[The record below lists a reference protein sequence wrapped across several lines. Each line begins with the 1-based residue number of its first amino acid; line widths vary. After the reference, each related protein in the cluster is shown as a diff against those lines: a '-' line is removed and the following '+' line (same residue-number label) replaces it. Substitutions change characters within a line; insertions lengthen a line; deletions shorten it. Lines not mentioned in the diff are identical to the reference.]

1 MANLENITIIEMKIE
16 KEKLNVALLKEH
28 TEKYNCLTKD
38 MTRILDS
45 FESRLEK
52 LENTILPLFN
62 VTKTLQLQQHN
73 LDLTLQKLD
82 TVLDHYSK

>member
-1 MANLENITIIEMKIE
+1 MANLENTTTIEIKIE

-28 TEKYNCLTKD
+28 TEKYNALTKN
-38 MTRILDS
+38 MTHILDS

-62 VTKTLQLQQHN
+62 VTKTLQLQQHSN
-73 LDLTLQKLD
+73 LFNSYYLVHLLI
-82 TVLDHYSK
+82 LIL